1 MLCPTVFLLILLARI
16 YVNFKNHN
24 AFLGNRTQ
32 SINPSKCPSF
42 LGLCVKK
49 KWNNLILVLLFFY

>member
-1 MLCPTVFLLILLARI
+1 MLCPTVFLLIVLAQI

-49 KWNNLILVLLFFY
+49 KKGII